1 MVGAVLLAL
10 FANVSLAEESL
21 APALKH
27 LLNSRQMK
35 AAKLNGVDATGSLAR
50 LLKRGKSP
58 LQSVG
63 MSSGRR
69 PDALRQVVA
78 RQLDMHGPVCNQTT
92 YSDAA
97 CGNEIEMDQIP
108 IQCTQVPDLEFL
120 SFKTGIVDEQLYFFS
135 FVGADCTGVGAGLGL
150 GKDWENNCV
159 YFPVDEEYYRVSCEE
174 EPPTLATKNLGTCDI
189 RQYGDSQCSGSYS
202 RTTVPSGC
210 AKIEEDEMIM
220 YVRVQEIDGS
230 IALLAYEKEGCT
242 GASVAVMLGE
252 AGGLSKC
259 TPFGDEDE
267 YIQIRCEGADSAAS
281 TLLMSSAL
289 YYLAFGIA
297 WLFNCVV

>member
-1 MVGAVLLAL
+1 MAL

-63 MSSGRR
+63 LSSGRR

-78 RQLDMHGPVCNQTT
+78 RQLDAHGPVCNQTT
-92 YSDAA
+92 YSDDA

-108 IQCTQVPDLEFL
+108 IQCTQVPDVEFL

-150 GKDWENNCV
+150 GKDWQNNCV
-159 YFPVDEEYYRVSCEE
+159 YFPDGDEYYRVSCEE
-174 EPPTLATKNLGTCDI
+174 EPPTLASKNLGTCNI
-189 RQYGDSQCSGSYS
+189 RQYGNSQCSGSHS
-202 RTTVPSGC
+202 STTVPSGC
-210 AKIEEDEMIM
+210 TKIEDDEVIV

-230 IALLAYEKEGCT
+230 IALVAYEKEGCT
-242 GASVAVMLGE
+242 GVSAAVMLGE
-252 AGGLSKC
+252 AGSLSKC
-259 TPFGDEDE
+259 APFGAEDE
-267 YIQIRCEGADSAAS
+267 YIQIRCDEPNSATP

-289 YYLAFGIA
+289 YYLAFGMI